1 MTASI
6 RFTVLA
12 AILLPSAY
20 ADSLDAILGRMDRAA
35 KTFTSVSATLKQSEY
50 TAVIK
55 DLSDP
60 EVGQLRVKRGKNG
73 LNAIVEFPGREA
85 RTIVISGHEA
95 RIYHPK
101 ANTLE
106 KYDVS
111 KYASTVDQFLLLAF
125 GTSGADLRK
134 NYDVKLGGTEAI
146 DGTPTTRLDLA
157 PKTEELKKVISKVEL
172 WIPEGGSNAIREKVT
187 ETTDNYY
194 LVTYSNVNPH
204 ANVPDSAFDLK
215 LPKGVHIVSPQH

>member
-1 MTASI
+1 LTASI

-12 AILLPSAY
+12 AVLLPSAY
-20 ADSLDAILGRMDRAA
+20 ADSLEAILGRMDRAA
-35 KTFTSVSATLKQSEY
+35 KTFTSVSTTLKQTEY
-50 TAVIK
+50 TAVIH
-55 DLSDP
+55 DLSP
-60 EVGQLRVKRGKNG
+60 TESGQLRIKRGKNG
-73 LNAIVEFPGREA
+73 LNAIIELTDPEP
-85 RTIVISGHEA
+85 RTIVVKGHEA
-95 RIYHPK
+95 QIYHPK

-111 KYASTVDQFLLLAF
+111 KWASTMDQFLLLAF

-134 NYDVKLGGTEAI
+134 NYDVKLGGAETI
-146 DGTPTTRLDLA
+146 DGTPTTRLDLT

-187 ETTDNYY
+187 ETTDDYY
-194 LVTYSNVNPH
+194 LVNYSNVNPR

-215 LPKGVHIVSPQH
+215 LPKGVHIVNPQH

>member
-1 MTASI
+1 LTASI

-12 AILLPSAY
+12 AVLLPSAY
-20 ADSLDAILGRMDRAA
+20 ADSLEAILGRMDRAA
-35 KTFTSVSATLKQSEY
+35 KTFTSVSANLKQSQY

-55 DLSDP
+55 DLEKP
-60 EVGQLRVKRGKNG
+60 ESGQLRIKREKNG
-73 LNAIVEFPGREA
+73 LNAIVEFTDPET
-85 RTIVISGHEA
+85 RTIVIKGHEA
-95 RIYHPK
+95 QIYHPK

-111 KYASTVDQFLLLAF
+111 KFASTVDQFLLLAF

-134 NYDVKLGGTEAI
+134 NYDVKLGGAESI
-146 DGTPTTRLDLA
+146 DGAPTTRLDLT

-187 ETTDNYY
+187 ETTDDYY
-194 LVTYSNVNPH
+194 LVSYSNVNPH
-204 ANVPDSAFDLK
+204 ANVADSAFELK
-215 LPKGVHIVSPQH
+215 LPKGVRIVNPQH